1 MTEGARTDFKYKTE
15 RNEEIVRRRD
25 AGERWVDMLPDYG
38 VSYARLR
45 QIYEQHY
52 ERKRNQNWR
61 RLQGELPQLPTI
73 GRTDDDL
80 R

>member
-1 MTEGARTDFKYKTE
+1 MTREAADNKHKAE

-25 AGERWVDMLPDYG
+25 AGERYVDMKKDYG

-73 GRTDDDL
+73 GGADDDL